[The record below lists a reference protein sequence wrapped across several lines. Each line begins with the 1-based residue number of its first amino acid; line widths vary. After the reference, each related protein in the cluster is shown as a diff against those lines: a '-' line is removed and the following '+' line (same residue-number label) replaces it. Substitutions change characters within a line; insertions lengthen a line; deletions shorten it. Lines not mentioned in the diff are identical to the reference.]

1 MKNEGGEKSVN
12 ESIITVVSLLKEN
25 SEGFTVHEIAQRLK
39 KQGKIVQEPELL
51 KCLNQAVKENF
62 VEQNVIPLSTGNDTS
77 VRYKP
82 GPKKVPPKWLFAGPI
97 VEDFDYSR
105 DLRDW
110 IYYGIFYEAPLTI
123 TCTHK
128 GTGEP
133 SEVLVRLTAHNYGD
147 PHGIGKC
154 EICGRIYWFEIKRR
168 K

>member
-1 MKNEGGEKSVN
+1 MNELIVAVVGLLRENNGEG
-12 ESIITVVSLLKEN
+12 L
-25 SEGFTVHEIAQRLK
+25 TVHEIAQRLK
-39 KQGKIVQEPELL
+39 ERGRIVQELELL

-62 VEQNVIPLSTGNDTS
+62 VEQNVTPLGTGNDPS
-77 VRYKP
+77 ARYKP
-82 GPKKVPPKWLFAGPI
+82 GLKKVPPEWVFTSPI
-97 VEDFDYSR
+97 VEDFDCSR

-110 IYYGIFYEAPLTI
+110 IYRGIFCEAPPTI

-133 SEVLVRLTAHNYGD
+133 SEVLVRLTAQNYGD

-154 EICGRIYWFEIKRR
+154 EICGRINWFEIKRG